1 MLRERLLAMLAEDTR
16 VRGELAAGR
25 ELYEGYAPRMAE
37 VHLRNAREFEAIV
50 AEHGW
55 PGRTLVG
62 EDGAHA
68 AWVVLQHAIACP
80 HLMRRCHI
88 LLAEA
93 VSRGE
98 AAPAHAA
105 ALEDRIRV
113 FEQRPQRYGTQFDWD
128 EHGRMAPLP
137 LEDPARVN
145 EYRRGVGLG
154 PLEERLEQV
163 RAELGH
169 EPPPSDYQVR
179 RRAALDWARS
189 VGWLE

>member
-1 MLRERLLAMLAEDTR
+1 MLDEDTH
-16 VRGELAAGR
+16 VREELVATG

-37 VHLRNAREFEAIV
+37 VHLRNARELEAIV

-55 PGRTLVG
+55 PGRSLVG

-80 HLMRRCHI
+80 HLMRRGHS
-88 LLAEA
+88 LLQDA

-98 AAPAHAA
+98 ADPAHAA
-105 ALEDRIRV
+105 ALEDRIRC

-128 EHGRMAPLP
+128 QHGRMAPLP

-145 EYRRGVGLG
+145 EFRHGVGLG

-163 RAELGH
+163 RAELGR
-169 EPPPSDYQVR
+169 EPPPADYQAR

-189 VGWLE
+189 VGWLG